1 MSRELLATS
10 VRTPPAAP
18 DDVQFRPKKRR
29 KAGLFFIAPFSV
41 LFLFVFILPICYSAY
56 ISLFQDKLIG
66 GKVFIGLANYVKLF
80 HDPQFY
86 DGAIRV
92 VVFTA
97 IQVPIMLLSAIAL
110 ALAIDSL
117 KLHGIKFFRII
128 VFLPY
133 AVPAIVSTLMWGFM
147 LGIRY
152 GLIGSLNKA
161 AGTSFNPFAPETT
174 MISIGVMV
182 TWGFTGYNM
191 LIFYAALRAVPR
203 EIYEAAAIDGANEFQ
218 VIRHIKLPALRG
230 SLSITIIFSI
240 IGTFQLF
247 NEPNILATLVSNSGI
262 TSYYTPNMYAYSLA
276 FTGSQQGYA
285 ATLALVMAAF
295 TIVIAYA
302 VQIRGMKNVFNNK

>member
-1 MSRELLATS
+1 MSQHVLAPP
-10 VRTPPAAP
+10 TPAAAAAP
-18 DDVQFRPKKRR
+18 DRPRFRVRKRR
-29 KAGLFFIAPFSV
+29 KAGLLFIAPFAA
-41 LFLFVFILPICYSAY
+41 LFLFVLIIPIGYSAY
-56 ISLFQDKLIG
+56 ISLFQNKLIG
-66 GKVFIGLANYVKLF
+66 GNAFVGLGNYIKLF
-80 HDPQFY
+80 NDPQFY

-117 KLHGIKFFRII
+117 RLHGTKFFRVV

-133 AVPAIVSTLMWGFM
+133 AIPAIVSTLMWGFM

-152 GLIGSLNKA
+152 GLIGSLNEA
-161 AGTSFNPFAPETT
+161 VGTSFDPFAPETT

-203 EIYEAAAIDGANEFQ
+203 ELYEAAAIDGANEFHI
-218 VIRHIKLPALRG
+218 VRHIKLPALRG
-230 SLSITIIFSI
+230 SLVVTIIFSI

-262 TSYYTPNMYAYSLA
+262 TSYYTPNLYAYNLA

-285 ATLALVMAAF
+285 AALAIVMALF
-295 TIVIAYA
+295 TIAIAYV
-302 VQIRGMKNVFNNK
+302 VQIKGMKNVLNK

>member
-1 MSRELLATS
+1 MSGQLLNPTKRTS
-10 VRTPPAAP
+10 TPVH
-18 DDVQFRPKKRR
+18 DHQILRKNKRS
-29 KAGLFFIAPFSV
+29 KAGWFFIAPFSV
-41 LFLFVFILPICYSAY
+41 LFLFVFIIPIGYSAY
-56 ISLFQDKLIG
+56 ISMFQNKLIG
-66 GKVFIGLANYVKLF
+66 GKVFIGLDNYIKLF
-80 HDPQFY
+80 QDSQFY

-97 IQVPIMLLSAIAL
+97 IQVPVMLLSAIAL
-110 ALAIDSL
+110 ALIIDSL
-117 KLHGIKFFRII
+117 KLHGIKFFRIV

-133 AVPAIVSTLMWGFM
+133 AIPAIVSTLMWGFM

-174 MISIGVMV
+174 MISIGIMV

-191 LIFYAALRAVPR
+191 LIFYAALRAVPH
-203 EIYEAAAIDGANEFQ
+203 EIYEAAALDGASEFQ
-218 VIRHIKLPALRG
+218 VIRYIKLPALRG

-262 TSYYTPNMYAYSLA
+262 TSYYTPNMYAYNLA

-285 ATLALVMAAF
+285 AALALVMAVF

-302 VQIRGMKNVFNNK
+302 VQIKGMKNVFNK

>member
-1 MSRELLATS
+1 
-10 VRTPPAAP
+10 
-18 DDVQFRPKKRR
+18 
-29 KAGLFFIAPFSV
+29 V
-41 LFLFVFILPICYSAY
+41 LFLFVFIIPIAYSAY

-66 GKVFIGLANYVKLF
+66 GNAFVGLDNYVRLF
-80 HDPQFY
+80 NDPQFY

-92 VVFTA
+92 VLFTVV
-97 IQVPIMLLSAIAL
+97 QVPIMLVSAIVL

-117 KLHGIKFFRII
+117 RLHGTRFFRIV

-133 AVPAIVSTLMWGFM
+133 AIPAIVSTLMWGFM

-152 GLIGSLNKA
+152 GLIGSLNEA
-161 AGTSFNPFAPETT
+161 VGTSFNPFAPETT

-203 EIYEAAAIDGANEFQ
+203 ELYEAAAIDGATELQ
-218 VIRHIKLPALRG
+218 IIRYIKLPALRG
-230 SLSITIIFSI
+230 SLIVTIIFSI

-247 NEPNILATLVSNSGI
+247 NEPEILATLVSNSGI
-262 TSYYTPNMYAYSLA
+262 TSYYTPNLYAYNLA

-285 ATLALVMAAF
+285 AALALVMALF
-295 TIVIAYA
+295 TIAIAYV
-302 VQIRGMKNVFNNK
+302 VQIRGMKDAFEK

>member
-1 MSRELLATS
+1 MSRQLLATS
-10 VRTPPAAP
+10 VRTPATAP
-18 DDVQFRPKKRR
+18 DHEQYRHKKRR
-29 KAGLFFIAPFSV
+29 KVGLFFIAPFSV
-41 LFLFVFILPICYSAY
+41 LFLFVFIIPIGYSAY
-56 ISLFQDKLIG
+56 ISLFQNKLIG
-66 GKVFIGLANYVKLF
+66 GKVFIGLENYVKLF

-92 VVFTA
+92 VIFTA

-203 EIYEAAAIDGANEFQ
+203 EIYEAAAIDGASEFQ

-285 ATLALVMAAF
+285 AALALVMAAF

-302 VQIRGMKNVFNNK
+302 VQIMGMKNVFNNK

>member
-1 MSRELLATS
+1 MSRQLLATS
-10 VRTPPAAP
+10 ARTPTAAP
-18 DDVQFRPKKRR
+18 DHEQFRHKKRR
-29 KAGLFFIAPFSV
+29 KVGLFFIAPFSV
-41 LFLFVFILPICYSAY
+41 LFLFVFIIPICYSAY
-56 ISLFQDKLIG
+56 ISLFQNKLIG
-66 GKVFIGLANYVKLF
+66 GKVFIGLDNYVKLF

-285 ATLALVMAAF
+285 AALALVMAAF

>member
-1 MSRELLATS
+1 MSRQLLATAK
-10 VRTPPAAP
+10 RTSSAAP
-18 DDVQFRPKKRR
+18 DHEQFRHNKRR
-29 KAGLFFIAPFSV
+29 KAGLYFIAPFSV
-41 LFLFVFILPICYSAY
+41 LFLFVFIIPICYSAY
-56 ISLFQDKLIG
+56 ISLFQNKLIG
-66 GKVFIGLANYVKLF
+66 GKVFIGLGNYIKLF
-80 HDPQFY
+80 QDPQFY

-117 KLHGIKFFRII
+117 KLHGLKFFRIV

-133 AVPAIVSTLMWGFM
+133 AIPAIVSTLMWGFM

-174 MISIGVMV
+174 MISIGIIV

-203 EIYEAAAIDGANEFQ
+203 ETYEAAAIDGANEFQ
-218 VIRHIKLPALRG
+218 VIRYIKLPALRG

-262 TSYYTPNMYAYSLA
+262 TSYYTPNMYAYNLA

-285 ATLALVMAAF
+285 AALALVMAAF

-302 VQIRGMKNVFNNK
+302 VQIKGMKNVFNK

>member
-1 MSRELLATS
+1 MSRQLLATS
-10 VRTPPAAP
+10 QPTAAAVP
-18 DDVQFRPKKRR
+18 HHEQFRQKKRR
-29 KAGLFFIAPFSV
+29 KAGLLFIAPFSV
-41 LFLFVFILPICYSAY
+41 LFLFVFIIPICYSAY
-56 ISLFQDKLIG
+56 ISLFQNKLIG
-66 GKVFIGLANYVKLF
+66 GKVFIGLDNYFKLF
-80 HDPQFY
+80 QDPQFY

-97 IQVPIMLLSAIAL
+97 IQVPVMLLSAIAL

-133 AVPAIVSTLMWGFM
+133 AIPAIVSTLMWGFM
-147 LGIRY
+147 LGVRY
-152 GLIGSLNKA
+152 GLIGNLNKV

-218 VIRHIKLPALRG
+218 VIRYIKLPALRG

-262 TSYYTPNMYAYSLA
+262 TSYYTPNMYAYNLA

-285 ATLALVMAAF
+285 AALALVMAAF

-302 VQIRGMKNVFNNK
+302 VQIKGMKNVFNK

>member
-1 MSRELLATS
+1 MSRQLLAPTQ
-10 VRTPPAAP
+10 RTQTA
-18 DDVQFRPKKRR
+18 DLEHQQFRHQKRR
-29 KAGLFFIAPFSV
+29 KVGLFFIAPFSV
-41 LFLFVFILPICYSAY
+41 LFLFVFIIPICYSAY
-56 ISLFQDKLIG
+56 ISLFQNKLIG
-66 GKVFIGLANYVKLF
+66 GKVFIGLENYVKLF

-191 LIFYAALRAVPR
+191 LIFYAALKAVPR

-285 ATLALVMAAF
+285 AALALVMAAF